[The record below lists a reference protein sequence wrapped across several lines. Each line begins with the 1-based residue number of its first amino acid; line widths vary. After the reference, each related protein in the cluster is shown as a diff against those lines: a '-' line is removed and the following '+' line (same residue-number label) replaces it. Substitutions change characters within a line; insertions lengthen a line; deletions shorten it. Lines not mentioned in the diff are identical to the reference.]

1 MTTPNI
7 RLTSGL
13 LAVALFFVSSL
24 ASADPV
30 RVGFDGSTAPR
41 NDDGF
46 VSNVI
51 PGFDL
56 NFFGTTYT
64 SFFLNTNG
72 NITFDGGLS
81 TFTPFD
87 LSTTSRVI
95 IAPFF
100 ADVDTRNVGANA
112 ITYGTGMVD
121 GFNAFGINWVD
132 VGYYNSAIDLLNSW
146 QLGVI
151 DRSDTGAG
159 NFDFE
164 FNFDQILWETGGASG
179 GVGGL
184 GGSSAR
190 VGYSNGSDQTFE
202 LGGSAINGAFLD
214 GGPAGTSLISNSLNT
229 DEVGRYLFEG
239 RGGDVVDPTS
249 VPEPGTLALFG
260 IGLFGMGLARRSKKA

>member
-164 FNFDQILWETGGASG
+164 CNFDQILWETGFS
-179 GVGGL
+179 
-184 GGSSAR
+184 
-190 VGYSNGSDQTFE
+190 T
-202 LGGSAINGAFLD
+202 
-214 GGPAGTSLISNSLNT
+214 
-229 DEVGRYLFEG
+229 
-239 RGGDVVDPTS
+239 
-249 VPEPGTLALFG
+249 
-260 IGLFGMGLARRSKKA
+260 